1 MKEKTKTKTKT
12 KMTTSN
18 EDGEEEGEEEQ
29 QQQKQQDE
37 ALMTHDVT
45 ESRSFRENQL
55 RALIYHRK
63 SKRSM
68 VQGFQLL
75 F

>member
-1 MKEKTKTKTKT
+1 MKEKTKTKLKT

-29 QQQKQQDE
+29 QQQQDE
-37 ALMTHDVT
+37 ALMTKDVT
-45 ESRSFRENQL
+45 ESRSFREKQL
-55 RALIYHRK
+55 RALLYHRK